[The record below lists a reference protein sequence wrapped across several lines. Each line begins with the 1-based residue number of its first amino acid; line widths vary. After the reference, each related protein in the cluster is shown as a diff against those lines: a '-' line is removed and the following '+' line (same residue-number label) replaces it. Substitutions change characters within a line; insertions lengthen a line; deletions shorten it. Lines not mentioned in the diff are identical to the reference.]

1 MSSLTHIATLI
12 YYDGHQLVL
21 MRDVVDTNY
30 LCILS
35 DESTGESIY
44 TCVAI
49 SRARY
54 SQLLNNQIDVLSA
67 FTSRESKNW
76 FQLVTQDISGPSHS
90 LVSKTGDI
98 PKELLPDPGLMAS
111 PPGATDELVA
121 FSKARNN
128 LVSEI
133 SVEPPESSDHA
144 ISAKTLS
151 LLLDGYQSLVKRG
164 VAVTKKRLKLSGRQI
179 PVDAHIVDV
188 CAFTSGSF
196 KIRLEA
202 RTGLDLIGD
211 SDMELAFGLIEQVLS
226 SSAEP
231 EKITEILK
239 DYKGHFVTSLI
250 KLLKVA
256 AENKTYLAVS
266 WAKPSFNRVRS
277 ISVEHRHISPLLELL
292 TSKEEM
298 LVETVVFV
306 GLLKKADV
314 DSGAWRIKN
323 DEDGKE
329 YSGSIHES
337 GLSLSG
343 LKTDS
348 RYKVV
353 CIERVEEAP
362 YTGKETIH
370 LYATEFTPA

>member
-1 MSSLTHIATLI
+1 MPSLIHIATLI
-12 YYDGHQLVL
+12 YYDGHQLALV
-21 MRDVVDTNY
+21 RDEVDTNY
-30 LCILS
+30 LCILTN
-35 DESTGESIY
+35 DSTDKLVY
-44 TCVAI
+44 ACVAI
-49 SRARY
+49 SRVRY
-54 SQLLNNQIDVLSA
+54 SQLINNQIDVLSA
-67 FTSRESKNW
+67 FTNRESEYW
-76 FQLVTQDISGPSHS
+76 FQLTAQDVTAHILSFDRKS
-90 LVSKTGDI
+90 GDI
-98 PKELLPDPGLMAS
+98 PREFLPDSGLMAS
-111 PPGATDELVA
+111 PPGVSDELVI
-121 FSKARNN
+121 FSKERNN

-133 SVEPPESSDHA
+133 SVEPPESNNHA

-151 LLLDGYQSLVKRG
+151 LLLDAYQGLVKRG
-164 VAVTKKRLKLSGRQI
+164 VAATKKRLKLSERQT
-179 PVDAHIVDV
+179 PVNAHIIDV
-188 CAFTSGSF
+188 CAFTPGSF

-211 SDMELAFGLIEQVLS
+211 SDMEVAFDLIERILS

-231 EKITEILK
+231 EKIAEILK
-239 DYKGHFVTSLI
+239 DYKGHFVTNLI

-256 AENKTYLAVS
+256 AENKTYLTVS

-277 ISVEHRHISPLLELL
+277 ISVEHRHIPPLLELL

-298 LVETVVFV
+298 LVETIVLV

-329 YSGSIHES
+329 YSGSINES
-337 GLSLSG
+337 GLTLSG

-362 YTGKETIH
+362 YTGKEITH